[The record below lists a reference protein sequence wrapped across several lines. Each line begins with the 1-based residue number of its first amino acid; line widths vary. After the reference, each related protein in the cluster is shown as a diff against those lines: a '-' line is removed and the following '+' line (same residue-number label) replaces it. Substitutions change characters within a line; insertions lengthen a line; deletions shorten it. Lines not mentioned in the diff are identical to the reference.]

1 MRLHKQ
7 VFVLLFAVL
16 ACGARA
22 QDYPNRPIRI
32 LVPNAPG
39 SSVDTMTRILTT
51 RLGEA
56 LGGAS
61 IVVEDRD
68 GAGGLIGMD
77 AGRKA
82 APDGYTLIT
91 VSNGSGVM
99 APLLKKVRPYDTAQ
113 DFALIGSLAITPN
126 GLLGN
131 PQLPVNSVKALID
144 YARAHR
150 ATINMASAGI
160 GSQSHLAGALLMT
173 MGNFESLHVPH
184 KGGGP
189 SVGSVAAGQTH
200 WTLTPAPAAMAQVK
214 AGRPPPRDGAEP
226 AAALRAPRGFAGDRG
241 NRARL
246 RFQRLGRAHR
256 AQGHAAAGHRAAAGC
271 AGEDALGARGA
282 RWPCRPG
289 RRSLP
294 RQYGGIP
301 QVPRAGRGQYRARH
315 EGGAA
320 SARVRS
326 FPTGTAIAAAPLSAH
341 FFWRRYGEAAAMAP
355 EAGRQARVHPVVG
368 PGRADSG
375 AVRHLPAARL
385 QLSRGGSFF
394 LHRRIPR

>member
-91 VSNGSGVM
+91 VSNGSGVI

-113 DFALIGSLAITPN
+113 DFELIGSFAITPN
-126 GLLGN
+126 VLVVN
-131 PQLPVNSVKALID
+131 PQLPVNSVKELID

-214 AGRPPPRDGAEP
+214 AGRLRAIGQSLPPPAAPPPGVP
-226 AAALRAPRGFAGDRG
+226 ALGG

>member
-91 VSNGSGVM
+91 VSNGSGVI

-113 DFALIGSLAITPN
+113 DFE
-126 GLLGN
+126 
-131 PQLPVNSVKALID
+131 LID

-214 AGRPPPRDGAEP
+214 AGR
-226 AAALRAPRGFAGDRG
+226 LRAIG
-241 NRARL
+241 
-246 RFQRLGRAHR
+246 Q
-256 AQGHAAAGHRAAAGC
+256 
-271 AGEDALGARGA
+271 
-282 RWPCRPG
+282 
-289 RRSLP
+289 SLP
-294 RQYGGIP
+294 R
-301 QVPRAGRGQYRARH
+301 R
-315 EGGAA
+315 
-320 SARVRS
+320 SALLADL
-326 FPTGTAIAAAPLSAH
+326 PAIAETVPGYDFNGWAGLIAPKGTPRPVIERLQAALAKTLSAPEVRDGLAGQGADL
-341 FFWRRYGEAAAMAP
+341 FPGNTEEFRKFLAQDVANTERVMKAAQLQP
-355 EAGRQARVHPVVG
+355 E
-368 PGRADSG
+368 
-375 AVRHLPAARL
+375 
-385 QLSRGGSFF
+385 
-394 LHRRIPR
+394 

>member
-1 MRLHKQ
+1 VNTNKKQ
-7 VFVLLFAVL
+7 LFGLLL
-16 ACGARA
+16 ALAASGLVSSLGA
-22 QDYPNRPIRI
+22 QDYPNRPVRI

-39 SSVDTMTRILTT
+39 SSVDTMTRILSN

-61 IVVEDRD
+61 VVVEDRD

-91 VSNGSGVM
+91 VSNGSGVI

-113 DFALIGSLAITPN
+113 DYELIGTFAITPN
-126 GLLGN
+126 VLVVN
-131 PQLPVNSVKALID
+131 PQLPVTSVKELID

-150 ATINMASAGI
+150 DSINMASAGV

-214 AGRPPPRDGAEP
+214 AGR
-226 AAALRAPRGFAGDRG
+226 LRVI
-241 NRARL
+241 
-246 RFQRLGRAHR
+246 
-256 AQGHAAAGHRAAAGC
+256 AQ
-271 AGEDALGARGA
+271 
-282 RWPCRPG
+282 
-289 RRSLP
+289 SLP
-294 RQYGGIP
+294 RRTALLADIP
-301 QVPRAGRGQYRARH
+301 AIAETVAGYDFNGWAGLIAPKGTPRAVIERVQ
-315 EGGAA
+315 AA
-320 SARVRS
+320 LAK
-326 FPTGTAIAAAPLSAH
+326 TLSAAEVREGLAGQGADL
-341 FFWRRYGEAAAMAP
+341 FPGNTEEFRKFLAQDVANTERVMKAAQLQP
-355 EAGRQARVHPVVG
+355 E
-368 PGRADSG
+368 
-375 AVRHLPAARL
+375 
-385 QLSRGGSFF
+385 
-394 LHRRIPR
+394 

>member
-1 MRLHKQ
+1 VTTTHMRLHKQ

-91 VSNGSGVM
+91 VSNGSGVI

-113 DFALIGSLAITPN
+113 DFELIGSFAITPN
-126 GLLGN
+126 VLVVN
-131 PQLPVNSVKALID
+131 PQLPVNSVKELID

-214 AGRPPPRDGAEP
+214 AGR
-226 AAALRAPRGFAGDRG
+226 LRAIG
-241 NRARL
+241 
-246 RFQRLGRAHR
+246 Q
-256 AQGHAAAGHRAAAGC
+256 
-271 AGEDALGARGA
+271 
-282 RWPCRPG
+282 
-289 RRSLP
+289 SLP
-294 RQYGGIP
+294 R
-301 QVPRAGRGQYRARH
+301 R
-315 EGGAA
+315 
-320 SARVRS
+320 SALLADL
-326 FPTGTAIAAAPLSAH
+326 PAIAETVPGYDFNGWAGLIAPKGRSSSGCRLR
-341 FFWRRYGEAAAMAP
+341 WRRRSRRPRCAMA
-355 EAGRQARVHPVVG
+355 
-368 PGRADSG
+368 
-375 AVRHLPAARL
+375 LPARAPISSPAIRRNSASS
-385 QLSRGGSFF
+385 SR
-394 LHRRIPR
+394 RTWPIPSAS